1 MNLVGPQYVF
11 DQREALPTRAV
22 KIWDLPIRLFHW
34 LLVASITAAAVT
46 GWLLPA
52 SWLQLHLIAGTVIGC
67 LVLWRIVWGFTGT
80 RYSRF
85 RSFAFSPRA
94 TAAHLKDLI
103 EGKVQREA
111 GHNPLGALMVLALLG
126 CISTIVL
133 TGVVVLGGQFKQGPM
148 KAFVSFAG
156 AMTYREMHSVVAIA
170 LLVLVGGHL
179 AGVIFESW
187 RTRENLASAM
197 VTGKKRGG
205 FAYEAPVAQARSGA
219 AVSVSAGLAIL
230 LIPGAYILTSLSPFG
245 VAALPK
251 NATWETEC
259 SSCHMAFHPSLLPAK
274 SWAAIMAGL
283 SQHFGE
289 DASLDAAANKNI
301 TDYLVSHSAETW
313 DSIAANRLRNV
324 DPVRPLEITA
334 TRFWTRLHQ
343 DISPAVFSRKGVG
356 AKQNCSACHQD
367 AASGMFAPQAI
378 SIPQEKIE

>member
-1 MNLVGPQYVF
+1 MNVVGPRYEF
-11 DQREALPTRAV
+11 EQREALATRAV
-22 KIWDLPIRLFHW
+22 KIWDLPIRFFHW
-34 LLVASITAAAVT
+34 LLVASIAVAAVT
-46 GWLLPA
+46 GWLLPVT
-52 SWLQLHLIAGTVIGC
+52 WLQLHLISGTVIGC

-94 TAAHLKDLI
+94 TAAHLKFLT

-111 GHNPLGALMVLALLG
+111 GHNPLGALMVFALLG
-126 CISTIVL
+126 SISIIVL
-133 TGVVVLGGQFKQGPM
+133 TGVVVLGGQFKQGPL

-156 AMTYREMHSVVAIA
+156 AMNYREIHSVIAIA
-170 LLVLVGGHL
+170 LLVLIGGHL

-187 RTRENLASAM
+187 RTRENLAAAM

-205 FAYEAPVAQARSGA
+205 FAHEAPVAQARTGA
-219 AVSVSAGLAIL
+219 AVSVSVLLAAL
-230 LIPGAYILTSLSPFG
+230 LIPGAYALTSLSPFG

-283 SQHFGE
+283 SEHFGE
-289 DASLDAAANKNI
+289 DASLDAAANKDI
-301 TDYLVSHSAETW
+301 TDYLVNHSAETW
-313 DSIAANRLRNV
+313 DSMAANRLRSV
-324 DPVRPLEITA
+324 DPARPLEITA
-334 TRFWTRLHQ
+334 TRFWMRLHQ
-343 DISPAVFSRKGVG
+343 DISPAVFSGKAVG

-378 SIPQEKIE
+378 SIPQEKTE